1 MRTDVKLS
9 TKFLTTQNAHQVG
22 VLVTLS
28 GEVPVQRA
36 PINVALVLDRSGS
49 MSGRPLEAAQDA
61 AKRFAGFLGTG
72 DRLTIVTFDDEVHT
86 VFGPAPAGDPA
97 AVEAIERIRA
107 GGSTNLSGGWLQG
120 LSHVKAALVDG
131 VNRVVL
137 LTDGQANQGVVDPQ
151 QLTGMSGSAVHER
164 VSTTCIGFG
173 AHFNEDL
180 LQAMAKEGAGNYWYV
195 EKDDQMA
202 GIFAEEIEG
211 LVALAAQNVVVEV
224 ELTHPKAA
232 GVSFLQSYPVQVTPD
247 NRWRITLGDCYATSP
262 LVLGMIVHIEDL
274 AALGDVQV
282 ASVRTEADVNP
293 ARRHRAPRHGAPG
306 ARQPRRHRPP
316 GAHGRAHLPAL
327 RGGEGPRGSR
337 PPGRPGRLRRRR
349 ALAAPRLRVHDA
361 VRRPR
366 RRAAGG
372 SGGPRPRGRTAH
384 RAPVHGGG
392 PEVQSGPV
400 VQRAGDEGGLH
411 PEAQPAAAA
420 GAEAA
425 IAGQPHPPQP

>member
-28 GEVPVQRA
+28 GEVPLQRA

-49 MSGRPLEAAQDA
+49 MSGRPLEAAKDA
-61 AKRFAGFLGTG
+61 AKRFAGFLGAG
-72 DRLTIVTFDDEVHT
+72 DRLTVVTFDSEVHT
-86 VFGPAPAGDPA
+86 IFGPAPAGDPVA
-97 AVEAIERIRA
+97 LEAIDRIQD
-107 GGSTNLSGGWLQG
+107 GGYTNLSGGWLQG
-120 LSHVKAALVDG
+120 LTHVKSGLVDG
-131 VNRVVL
+131 VNRIVL
-137 LTDGQANQGVVDPQ
+137 LTDGQANQGVTDGDLLV
-151 QLTGMSGSAVHER
+151 GMAGGAAQER

-173 AHFNEDL
+173 ADFNEDL
-180 LQAMAKEGAGNYWYV
+180 LQTMAKGGTGNYWYV

-282 ASVRTEADVNP
+282 ASVRTEADVIRPDGIEHLVTVLPVRANLDGTDHP
-293 ARRHRAPRHGAPG
+293 EPTVERTFLRFEAAKAREDAVRQADQGDFDGAARSLSAACASMAPYAEHDIVLQEEVADLGREAARLAERRYTAADRKYHQARSSS
-306 ARQPRRHRPP
+306 AREMKEAYLRKISRQPPP
-316 GAHGRAHLPAL
+316 GAEER
-327 RGGEGPRGSR
+327 
-337 PPGRPGRLRRRR
+337 
-349 ALAAPRLRVHDA
+349 
-361 VRRPR
+361 
-366 RRAAGG
+366 
-372 SGGPRPRGRTAH
+372 
-384 RAPVHGGG
+384 
-392 PEVQSGPV
+392 
-400 VQRAGDEGGLH
+400 
-411 PEAQPAAAA
+411 
-420 GAEAA
+420 
-425 IAGQPHPPQP
+425 

>member
-49 MSGRPLEAAQDA
+49 MSGRPLEAAKDA

-72 DRLTIVTFDDEVHT
+72 DRLTIVTFDDEVRT

-137 LTDGQANQGVVDPQ
+137 LTDGQANQGVIDPQ

-282 ASVRTEADVNP
+282 ASVRTEADVIRPDGIEHLVTVLPVRANLDGTDHP
-293 ARRHRAPRHGAPG
+293 EPTVERTFLRFEAAKAR
-306 ARQPRRHRPP
+306 
-316 GAHGRAHLPAL
+316 
-327 RGGEGPRGSR
+327 E
-337 PPGRPGRLRRRR
+337 
-349 ALAAPRLRVHDA
+349 DA
-361 VRRPR
+361 VRQADLGDFDGAARSLRLMSESISMMPY
-366 RRAAGG
+366 AAGD
-372 SGGPRPRGRTAH
+372 A
-384 RAPVHGGG
+384 VLQE
-392 PEVQSGPV
+392 EVADL
-400 VQRAGDEGGLH
+400 RR
-411 PEAQPAAAA
+411 
-420 GAEAA
+420 EAA
-425 IAGQPHPPQP
+425 RLAERRYTAADRKYNQARSSSAREMKEAYLRKLSRQPPTEPEQQ

>member
-28 GEVPVQRA
+28 GEVPLQRA

-49 MSGRPLEAAQDA
+49 MSGRPLEAAKDA
-61 AKRFAGFLGTG
+61 AKRFAGFLGAG
-72 DRLTIVTFDDEVHT
+72 DRLTVVTFDSEVHT
-86 VFGPAPAGDPA
+86 IFGPAPAGDPVA
-97 AVEAIERIRA
+97 LEAIERIQE
-107 GGSTNLSGGWLQG
+107 GGYTNLSGGWLQG
-120 LSHVKAALVDG
+120 LTHVKSGLVDG
-131 VNRVVL
+131 VNRIVL
-137 LTDGQANQGVVDPQ
+137 LTDGQANQGITDGD
-151 QLTGMSGSAVHER
+151 QLVGMAGGAAQER

-173 AHFNEDL
+173 ADFNEDL
-180 LQAMAKEGAGNYWYV
+180 LQTMAKGGTGNYWYV

-282 ASVRTEADVNP
+282 ASVRTEADVIRPDGIEHLVTVLPVRANLDGTDHP
-293 ARRHRAPRHGAPG
+293 EPTVERTFLRFEAAKAREDAVRQADLGDFDGA
-306 ARQPRRHRPP
+306 AR
-316 GAHGRAHLPAL
+316 
-327 RGGEGPRGSR
+327 S
-337 PPGRPGRLRRRR
+337 
-349 ALAAPRLRVHDA
+349 LRVACASMAPYADHDA
-361 VRRPR
+361 VLQEEVADLRRE
-366 RRAAGG
+366 AARLAEREY
-372 SGGPRPRGRTAH
+372 SAADRKYH
-384 RAPVHGGG
+384 RARSASGREMKEAYLRKLSRQQP
-392 PEVQSGPV
+392 PE
-400 VQRAGDEGGLH
+400 
-411 PEAQPAAAA
+411 
-420 GAEAA
+420 
-425 IAGQPHPPQP
+425 PQA

>member
-28 GEVPVQRA
+28 GEVPLQRA

-49 MSGRPLEAAQDA
+49 MSGPPLEAAKDA
-61 AKRFAGFLGTG
+61 AKRFAGFLGAS

-97 AVEAIERIRA
+97 AAEAIERIRA

-120 LSHVKAALVDG
+120 LSHVKATLVDG

-137 LTDGQANQGVVDPQ
+137 LTDGQANQGVIDPSL
-151 QLTGMSGSAVHER
+151 LTGMTGGATHEK

-180 LQAMAKEGAGNYWYV
+180 LQAMAKEGSGNYWYV

-247 NRWRITLGDCYATSP
+247 NRWRISLGDCYATSP

-282 ASVRTEADVNP
+282 ASVRTEADVIRPDGIEHLVTVLPVRANLDGTDHP
-293 ARRHRAPRHGAPG
+293 EPTVERTFLRFEAAKAREEAVRQADLGDFDGA
-306 ARQPRRHRPP
+306 ARSL
-316 GAHGRAHLPAL
+316 HLACESMMPYASL
-327 RGGEGPRGSR
+327 
-337 PPGRPGRLRRRR
+337 
-349 ALAAPRLRVHDA
+349 DA
-361 VRRPR
+361 VLQEEV
-366 RRAAGG
+366 ADL
-372 SGGPRPRGRTAH
+372 GR
-384 RAPVHGGG
+384 
-392 PEVQSGPV
+392 
-400 VQRAGDEGGLH
+400 
-411 PEAQPAAAA
+411 
-420 GAEAA
+420 EAA
-425 IAGQPHPPQP
+425 RLTERRYTAADRKYNQARSSSAREMKEGYIRKLSRQQPPEPKQP